1 MKVLI
6 DTNIVLDLIL
16 NREPF
21 VESALMLFE
30 LIETTKIQG
39 FIAATTITNIFYI
52 VRKAQ
57 GRQKAIEAIT
67 RLSTGL
73 VICSVDRH
81 VVRRALECNLKD
93 FEDGVQLACA
103 EINQLNAIVTRDISD
118 FSGVELS
125 ILSIAELQQL
135 INC

>member
-21 VESALMLFE
+21 VESVLILFE
-30 LIETTKIQG
+30 LVETTKIQG

-57 GRQKAIEAIT
+57 GRQQAIEELA
-67 RLSTGL
+67 RFSTGL
-73 VICSVDRH
+73 VICSVDSL
-81 VVRRALECNLKD
+81 VVRRALEGNLKD

-125 ILSIAELQQL
+125 ILSIA
-135 INC
+135 